1 MSSKYGE
8 GNFMKSRIPTFLFV
22 IGVPFTLLVL
32 CFGFYNRV
40 EPRIFGFPFVY
51 GWLFSCL
58 FVSFV
63 SMGIGW
69 LIDPQ
74 SERNRRKE
82 SDQDGGANAQENGG
96 SK

>member
-1 MSSKYGE
+1 
-8 GNFMKSRIPTFLFV
+8 MKSRWPTFIFV

-32 CFGFYNRV
+32 CFGIYNRV

-51 GWLFSCL
+51 AWIFACL
-58 FVSFV
+58 FISFA

-74 SERNRRKE
+74 TERNIRKRRGSLQ
-82 SDQDGGANAQENGG
+82 SDVQKSGEE
-96 SK
+96 